1 MIRLVEPP
9 ARIRWTDQFYESSL
23 GIKDPDEVKDLQW
36 REEYHFVM
44 SQSLMELALRRGVPC
59 NKGLLL
65 TRISLMPLERSM
77 TARTAHL
84 SALRF
89 DSAHGP
95 QFVMG
100 ERFIKSTSRTLW
112 TALGA
117 LEVVLAHPRD
127 RRIEAHWRELGGH
140 VPRVGN
146 TAAKSEM
153 HAEQKEVLS

>member
-23 GIKDPDEVKDLQW
+23 GIKDPDEVTGLRW
-36 REEYHFVM
+36 RDEHHFVM

-65 TRISLMPLERSM
+65 TRISLMPLERCM
-77 TARTAHL
+77 TARTAHF

-89 DSAHGP
+89 DSEHGP

-100 ERFIKSTSRTLW
+100 ERFVKSTSHALW

-127 RRIEAHWRELGGH
+127 KRIEAHWRKLGG
-140 VPRVGN
+140 RTLRAES
-146 TAAKSEM
+146 TAAKPDM
-153 HAEQKEVLS
+153 HASLKEVLS